1 MLIDDRAVPSRVM
14 ALRLAGSGQE
24 GFVHLIAQDQQSG
37 QPMRPLWSRLVAPR
51 VFDLAD
57 QLHGSGL
64 LRVVGGAARIGP
76 QVQAWEVETCPTEIQ
91 RGEGSSACSRR
102 TNASRWRASKS
113 LRPRCST
120 TRWRTLSPWVYRFT
134 FPYLWLADRMDVK
147 AVRPRATA
155 RPSHEACNQPPQ
167 YIRNPLVSRRFV
179 DKSGAVF
186 VLRPER
192 TQRT

>member
-1 MLIDDRAVPSRVM
+1 LPHRNP
-14 ALRLAGSGQE
+14 AG
-24 GFVHLIAQDQQSG
+24 
-37 QPMRPLWSRLVAPR
+37 R
-51 VFDLAD
+51 
-57 QLHGSGL
+57 
-64 LRVVGGAARIGP
+64 RVVGLQQADQCIQMGGKQILAT
-76 QVQAWEVETCPTEIQ
+76 QVQHDALADLV
-91 RGEGSSACSRR
+91 A
-102 TNASRWRASKS
+102 
-113 LRPRCST
+113 L
-120 TRWRTLSPWVYRFT
+120 VYRFT